1 MPCIICDKRR
11 GDNLRLLKIRIYAR
25 RREMGI
31 EIYFTGE
38 LKAGIEKL
46 VCTAA
51 FRGIEEIRL
60 RINRPVRIVGGGRM
74 YYLTSD
80 GQLCSRSQDAIVCH
94 REELARCLELMSDY
108 SLYAFNE
115 EIKNGFITLPGG
127 HRVGI
132 CGRAVCDKGEVKHI
146 KNISSMNFRLAGEK
160 VGIADELSK
169 HLLRGGGLYSTLIL
183 SPAGC
188 GKTTLLRDIV
198 RCVSNQGITVSV
210 IDERSEIAACY
221 KGVPQNDV
229 GDCTD
234 VMDMVPKS
242 RGIMMVLRAM
252 SPRVIAVDEINQSE
266 DLGAIRSARSCG
278 AALLCTMH
286 SDENCFDQQ
295 IMSEGIFERY
305 IQLGNNRSCRV
316 YDAGM
321 GLLYECSLQNG
332 EEVL

>member
-1 MPCIICDKRR
+1 
-11 GDNLRLLKIRIYAR
+11 
-25 RREMGI
+25 MGI

-38 LKAGIEKL
+38 LKAGIERL
-46 VCTAA
+46 TATSA
-51 FRGIEEIRL
+51 FKRVEEIRL
-60 RINRPVRIVGGGRM
+60 RINRPVRIVGEGRM
-74 YYLTSD
+74 YSLTAE
-80 GQLCSRSQDAIVCH
+80 GELKKNPENALICH
-94 REELARCLELMSDY
+94 REELSRCLELMSDY

-132 CGRAVCDKGEVKHI
+132 CGQAVCDKGEVKHI
-146 KNISSMNFRLAGEK
+146 KNISSMNFRLAGQCI
-160 VGIADELSK
+160 GIADELIK
-169 HLLRGGGLYSTLIL
+169 HLLRNNGIYSTLIL

-198 RCVSNQGITVSV
+198 RCISDRGITVSV

-242 RGIMMVLRAM
+242 KGIMMVLRAM
-252 SPRVIAVDEINQSE
+252 SPRVIAADEINQNE
-266 DLGAIRSARSCG
+266 DIGAIRSARSCG

-286 SDENCFDQQ
+286 SDEDCFEQG
-295 IMSEGIFERY
+295 IISEGIFERY
-305 IQLGNNRSCRV
+305 IQLGNDRRCRV
-316 YDAGM
+316 YDAGLC
-321 GLLYECSLQNG
+321 LLYEGSLLTG
-332 EEVL
+332 EEGI

>member
-1 MPCIICDKRR
+1 
-11 GDNLRLLKIRIYAR
+11 
-25 RREMGI
+25 MGI

-38 LKAGIEKL
+38 LKRAIESL
-46 VCTAA
+46 AA
-51 FRGIEEIRL
+51 SHMLKRVEEIRL
-60 RINRPVRIVGGGRM
+60 RINRPVRIVGEGRM
-74 YYLTSD
+74 YYLTAA
-80 GQLCSRSQDAIVCH
+80 GELKRQPENALICH
-94 REELARCLELMSDY
+94 REELDRALELMSDY

-132 CGRAVCDKGEVKHI
+132 CGQAVCDKGEVKHI
-146 KNISSMNFRLAGEK
+146 KNISSMNFRLAGQRI
-160 VGIADELSK
+160 GIASELTR
-169 HLLRGGGLYSTLIL
+169 HLMRTGGIYSTLIL

-198 RCVSNQGITVSV
+198 RCVSDMGTTVSV

-252 SPRVIAVDEINQSE
+252 SPRVIAVDEINQNE
-266 DLGAIRSARSCG
+266 DIGAIRSARSCG

-286 SDENCFDQQ
+286 SDENSFEQK
-295 IMSEGIFERY
+295 IVSEGIFERFV
-305 IQLGNNRSCRV
+305 QLTNDRRCKV
-316 YDAGM
+316 YDGELC
-321 GLLYECSLQNG
+321 LLYEGSLQMETEG
-332 EEVL
+332 DVACLY

>member
-1 MPCIICDKRR
+1 
-11 GDNLRLLKIRIYAR
+11 
-25 RREMGI
+25 MGI
-31 EIYFTGE
+31 EIYFTGG
-38 LKAGIEKL
+38 LKRAIESL
-46 VCTAA
+46 AA
-51 FRGIEEIRL
+51 ACMLKKVEEIRL
-60 RINRPVRIVGGGRM
+60 RINRPVRVVGEGRM
-74 YYLTSD
+74 YYLTAAGELQ
-80 GQLCSRSQDAIVCH
+80 GQPENALICH
-94 REELARCLELMSDY
+94 REELDRALELMSDY

-132 CGRAVCDKGEVKHI
+132 CGQAVCDKGEVKHI
-146 KNISSMNFRLAGEK
+146 KNISSMNFRLAGQHI
-160 VGIADELSK
+160 GIAAELTR
-169 HLLRGGGLYSTLIL
+169 HLMRTGGIYSTLIL

-198 RCVSNQGITVSV
+198 RCVSDMGTTVSV

-252 SPRVIAVDEINQSE
+252 SPRVIAVDEINQNE
-266 DLGAIRSARSCG
+266 DIGAIRSARSCG

-286 SDENCFDQQ
+286 SDENSFGQK
-295 IMSEGIFERY
+295 IVSEGIFERFV
-305 IQLGNNRSCRV
+305 QLTNDRCCKV
-316 YDAGM
+316 YDGELC
-321 GLLYECSLQNG
+321 LLYEGSLQPA
-332 EEVL
+332 EESVKNTSKAVKDTA